1 LYQIIESNQDT
12 KGKVKLIG
20 IGAGNS
26 PFEVNYFREI
36 YKIPFPMFD
45 DKHYEI
51 HDMVGTVKTPYFF
64 VVKINKDG
72 THKLVYTQLGGFKTA
87 EEFLDLIL
95 KESGLK

>member
-1 LYQIIESNQDT
+1 LYQIIESNQNT
-12 KGKVKLIG
+12 KGKIKLIG

-26 PFEVNYFREI
+26 PFEVNYFRET
-36 YKIPFPMFD
+36 YKIPFPLFD
-45 DKHYEI
+45 DKNYDI
-51 HDMVGTVKTPYFF
+51 HEMLGMVRTPYFF

-72 THKLVYTQLGGFKTA
+72 THKLTYSQLGAFKTA

>member
-1 LYQIIESNQDT
+1 
-12 KGKVKLIG
+12 
-20 IGAGNS
+20 
-26 PFEVNYFREI
+26 
-36 YKIPFPMFD
+36 MFD

>member
-1 LYQIIESNQDT
+1 MYQIIENNPDT

-26 PFEVNYFREI
+26 PFEVNYFRET
-36 YKIPFPMFD
+36 YKVPFPLFE
-45 DKHYEI
+45 DKNYNI
-51 HDMVGTVKTPYFF
+51 HKMLGMVRTPYFF

-72 THKLVYTQLGGFKTA
+72 AHKLTYTQLGKFNTA

-95 KESGLK
+95 KESGLR